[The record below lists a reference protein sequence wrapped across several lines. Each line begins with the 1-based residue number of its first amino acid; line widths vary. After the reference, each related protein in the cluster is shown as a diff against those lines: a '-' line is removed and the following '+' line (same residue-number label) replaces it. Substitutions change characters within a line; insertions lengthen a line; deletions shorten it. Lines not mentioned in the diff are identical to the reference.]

1 MLIISLLMLIKAYW
15 GSPLTG
21 ASCHLFGLHR
31 PFNLPICLK
40 MVIGNDGDNS
50 DKAPDKSSL
59 TSQ

>member
-1 MLIISLLMLIKAYW
+1 MLIKAYW
-15 GSPLTG
+15 RSPLTG

-31 PFNLPICLK
+31 PFNFPICLK
-40 MVIGNDGDNS
+40 MVIGDDSDNS